1 MSFTFR
7 KATKKQRKLRLALAG
22 PSGSGKTYSAL
33 SIGCNLGKKVALID
47 TEGSPESGG
56 SAELYADYFDFDC
69 VVLPSYSP
77 TTYIEAIK
85 AACDEGYE
93 VIIIDSLSHAWFGSE
108 GALEQVNKE
117 MARSGNRN
125 SYTAWRNVT
134 PLHNALIQTILHS
147 NAHVICTMRAK
158 EKYVMEEDDRGRSKP
173 KKIGMEAIQR
183 DGMGFEFDM
192 FADMDIDH
200 NMIIT
205 KTRIGLDGDV
215 INKPGKELAKRL
227 LDFLS
232 SGVAQ
237 EPVVTDQVTD
247 QLGHSTDQVTDQVPE
262 KPKPKKREVTVAEL
276 VSKIPA
282 VLKRFNATDIDEAT
296 EMAHTLIRAEFN
308 VATPLDV
315 PESDADKLANF
326 MNTKLLTALRKEGEI
341 E

>member
-56 SAELYADYFDFDC
+56 SAELYADSFDFDC

-77 TTYIEAIK
+77 TTYIEAIR
-85 AACDEGYE
+85 AACDEGYD
-93 VIIIDSLSHAWFGSE
+93 VIIIDSLSHAWFGAE

-215 INKPGKELAKRL
+215 INKPGKELAKKL

-232 SGVAQ
+232 SGAA
-237 EPVVTDQVTD
+237 PVVEAQPNLVTEQVEE
-247 QLGHSTDQVTDQVPE
+247 LVTEQPA
-262 KPKPKKREVTVAEL
+262 KKAKAKYTVAGL
-276 VSKIPA
+276 LKKIPGVMEKFGA
-282 VLKRFNATDIDEAT
+282 KDINEAI
-296 EMAHTLIRAEFN
+296 EVSNTLIRQEFN
-308 VATPLDV
+308 TLD
-315 PESDADKLANF
+315 PESLPDEEAEKVAAF
-326 MNTKLLTALRKEGEI
+326 MNSKMLTILRQYDI
-341 E
+341 IS

>member
-1 MSFTFR
+1 MALTFR

-22 PSGSGKTYSAL
+22 PSGSGKTFSAL

-56 SAELYADYFDFDC
+56 SAELYADSFDFDC

-85 AACDEGYE
+85 AACDEGYD
-93 VIIIDSLSHAWFGSE
+93 VIIIDSLSHAWFGNE

-183 DGMGFEFDM
+183 DGMGYEFDM

-215 INKPGKELAKRL
+215 INKPGKDLAKKL
-227 LDFLS
+227 LAFLD
-232 SGVAQ
+232 SGTLP
-237 EPVVTDQVTD
+237 EPVSDQPTEKVEQSSDQVPTDQV
-247 QLGHSTDQVTDQVPE
+247 Q
-262 KPKPKKREVTVAEL
+262 PKRNITVDGLIAKMPVALAKMTNDVDSAMEVA
-276 VSKIPA
+276 
-282 VLKRFNATDIDEAT
+282 N
-296 EMAHTLIRAEFN
+296 TLICVEFN
-308 VATPLDV
+308 VGNPADV
-315 PESDADKLANF
+315 TDAEKLAAF
-326 MNTKLLTALRKEGEI
+326 MNGPMIKNMREHKIIA
-341 E
+341 

>member
-1 MSFTFR
+1 MAFTFR

-22 PSGSGKTYSAL
+22 PSGSGKTFSAL

-47 TEGSPESGG
+47 TEGSPDSGG
-56 SAELYADYFDFDC
+56 SAELYADFFDFDC

-77 TTYIEAIK
+77 ATYIDAIK
-85 AACDEGYE
+85 AACEADYD
-93 VIIIDSLSHAWFGSE
+93 VIIIDSLSHAWFGAE

-158 EKYVMEEDDRGRSKP
+158 EKYIMEEDDRGRSKP

-200 NMIIT
+200 NMIIS

-215 INKPGKELAKRL
+215 INKPGKALAKKL
-227 LDFLS
+227 LDFLN
-232 SGVAQ
+232 SGVAA
-237 EPVVTDQVTD
+237 EPIPDQVPVEVE
-247 QLGHSTDQVTDQVPE
+247 QSSDQVPE
-262 KPKPKKREVTVAEL
+262 PSPKPKAKPKHS
-276 VSKIPA
+276 VSDLIKKIP
-282 VLKRFNATDIDEAT
+282 VVMERFNAKNVVEAVDIAHLLVCAEFDVTDINSIPSEEADR
-296 EMAHTLIRAEFN
+296 L
-308 VATPLDV
+308 ATY
-315 PESDADKLANF
+315 
-326 MNTKLLTALRKEGEI
+326 MNTTMLTTMRKDGFI
-341 E
+341 S